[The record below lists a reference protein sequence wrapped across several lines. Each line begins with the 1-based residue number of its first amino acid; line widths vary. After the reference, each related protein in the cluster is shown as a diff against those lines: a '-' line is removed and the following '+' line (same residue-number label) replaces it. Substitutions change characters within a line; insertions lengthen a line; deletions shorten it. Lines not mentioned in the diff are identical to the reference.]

1 MGVGALAL
9 LALAAPAAA
18 GPVDGGASFSE
29 LIEAQTRLVERAR
42 DYRASLEQVLTLQET
57 EAARAAARARSRRDF
72 FERGIVSRR
81 ELEDSERAWA
91 AARNGIQETQAR
103 MAEADALMGE
113 TLASIE
119 LARLPRASQGKLVTT
134 PAVIRYEGAVD
145 LDASAV
151 STLERFFALRF
162 RRALPV
168 SARGQTTLH
177 DRLGLDHRHAIDVAV
192 HPDSEEGRA
201 LVEYL
206 RLQRIPFLAFRRPIP
221 GASTGAHVHIGQTSA
236 RLAPVRNTGR

>member
-1 MGVGALAL
+1 VGVFAVLV
-9 LALAAPAAA
+9 LAAPVAAA
-18 GPVDGGASFSE
+18 PVDGAASFSE

-42 DYRASLEQVLTLQET
+42 DYRASLEQVLILQET
-57 EAARAAARARSRRDF
+57 EAARAAAQARSRRDF
-72 FERGIVSRR
+72 FDRGIASRR
-81 ELEDSERAWA
+81 ELEDSERAWT
-91 AARNGIQETQAR
+91 AARSRVEETQTR

-119 LARLPRASQGKLVTT
+119 LARLPRASQGELVST

-151 STLERFFALRF
+151 STLEHFFALRF
-162 RRALPV
+162 HRALPV
-168 SARGQTTLH
+168 SARGQTALH

-192 HPDSEEGRA
+192 QPDSEEGRA

-206 RLQRIPFLAFRRPIP
+206 RLRRIPFLAFRRPIP

-236 RLAPVRNTGR
+236 RLAPIRNTGR